1 MWESG
6 KAPDALVEEL
16 GLKQISNTS
25 VIEKVV
31 DDIIAANMDKV
42 EAYKGSKVQLFGL
55 DVGQRDESAGRQGES
70 RYGE

>member
-6 KAPDALVEEL
+6 KAPDALVDEL
-16 GLKQISNTS
+16 GLKQISDTS

-42 EAYKGSKVQLFGL
+42 EAYKGGKVQLFGL
-55 DVGQRDESAGRQGES
+55 DSLWAQL
-70 RYGE
+70 